1 MQNLRGTINPPINMR
16 ILSINKRLYTNKDA
30 LEDKYGRLYE
40 IPLELSKLGI
50 NVDCVTISYRRKR
63 DGLYAPEN
71 RKNPRWYSAN
81 LTPRSLF
88 KLFRHILMLAEEK
101 PDVIWA
107 GSDVL
112 HIAMGLYFSKRFR
125 IPLFVD
131 FYDNY
136 RSFGLTKIPGANLL
150 LKRACQYATGITV
163 ASKALQL
170 LVTEHY
176 SGESKISL
184 IPNGVPRSLFRRHEK
199 MASRKALKLPEG
211 ATLIGTAGS
220 LDETRGIDALFQAFL
235 SLAAE
240 HANLYL
246 VVAGPRKASRPWPH
260 HPRIVD
266 LGLID
271 FIDVPI
277 LYSALDVGVVCNISD
292 DFGNYCAPMKVEEM
306 IACELSTVAARTRSA
321 ELDLQDRGILLYEP
335 ENNEDLAIKILS
347 LVASP
352 AHSYNSIQRYW
363 DQIAI
368 DLCNELRTS
377 VAR

>member
-1 MQNLRGTINPPINMR
+1 MR

-50 NVDCVTISYRRKR
+50 DVECITISYRRKA
-63 DGLYAPEN
+63 DGLYATEN
-71 RKNPRWYSAN
+71 RDNPRWYSAN

-88 KLFRHILMLAEEK
+88 KLFRHVLILAEKK
-101 PDVIWA
+101 PDAIWA

-112 HIAMGLYFSKRFR
+112 HIAAGLYLSKRFR

-136 RSFGLTKIPGANLL
+136 RSFRLTGIPGANFL
-150 LKRACQYATGITV
+150 LKQACRHATGITV
-163 ASKALQL
+163 ASKALQQ
-170 LVTEHY
+170 LVKEHY
-176 SGESKISL
+176 WGAGKTSL
-184 IPNGVPRSLFRRHEK
+184 IPNGVPRSLFRKHEK
-199 MASRKALKLPEG
+199 MDSRKALKLPED

-220 LDETRGIDALFQAFL
+220 LDETRGIDTLFQAFL

-246 VVAGPRKASRPWPH
+246 VVAGPRMPSRPLPR

-277 LYSALDVGVVCNISD
+277 LYSALDVGVVCNKGD

-306 IACELSTVAARTRSA
+306 IACELTTVAARTRSA
-321 ELDLQDRGILLYEP
+321 ELDLKARGVLLYEP
-335 ENNEDLAIKILS
+335 ENRDS
-347 LVASP
+347 LISRINPLIDTRNKHQRFSA
-352 AHSYNSIQRYW
+352 RYW
-363 DQIAI
+363 DAIAA
-368 DLCNELRTS
+368 ELRMEFENAIS
-377 VAR
+377 Y